1 MVLVRRRR
9 REMSKLFR
17 ILMVS
22 LALVGLAA
30 AAACGGGGSDAGADV
45 VTD

>member
-30 AAACGGGGSDAGADV
+30 AAACGGTPSDAGADV